1 MQLQEI
7 LDELATADSKDL
19 YPNSWDKIEADDLE
33 IDTEKI
39 TVRFDVRGN
48 LSGTMTSTLHWQD
61 PEFEDDREADT
72 YVTIDRIFDEDGELD
87 LSGDDIEKIA
97 TYINDNLLN
106 IEI

>member
-7 LDELATADSKDL
+7 LDELATADSEDL

-48 LSGTMTSTLHWQD
+48 VTGTMTPYFHWQD
-61 PEFEDDREADT
+61 PEFEDDREAYT

-106 IEI
+106 IEL